1 MLTDVNKNGNDNIN
15 DNGKTNVN
23 GNGNDNLTFV
33 IRPHEGKD

>member
-1 MLTDVNKNGNDNIN
+1 MLTDVNENGNDNIN
-15 DNGKTNVN
+15 DNGKTNVD

>member
-1 MLTDVNKNGNDNIN
+1 MLTDVNENGNDNIN

-33 IRPHEGKD
+33 MRPHEGKD

>member
-1 MLTDVNKNGNDNIN
+1 MLTDVNENGNDNIN

-33 IRPHEGKD
+33 MRLHEGKD

>member
-1 MLTDVNKNGNDNIN
+1 MLTDVNENGNDNIN

-33 IRPHEGKD
+33 IRSHEGKD

>member
-1 MLTDVNKNGNDNIN
+1 MLTDVNENGNDNIN

-23 GNGNDNLTFV
+23 GDGNDNLTFV

>member
-1 MLTDVNKNGNDNIN
+1 MLTDVNENGDDNIN

>member
-1 MLTDVNKNGNDNIN
+1 MLTDVNENGNDNGN

>member
-1 MLTDVNKNGNDNIN
+1 MLTDVNENGNDNIN

-33 IRPHEGKD
+33 IRPHEGKN

>member
-1 MLTDVNKNGNDNIN
+1 MLTDANENGNDNIN

>member
-1 MLTDVNKNGNDNIN
+1 MLTDVNENGDDNIN

-23 GNGNDNLTFV
+23 GNGNDNITLV

>member
-1 MLTDVNKNGNDNIN
+1 MLTDVNENGNDNIN

>member
-1 MLTDVNKNGNDNIN
+1 MLTDVNENGNDNGN

-33 IRPHEGKD
+33 MRPHEGKD